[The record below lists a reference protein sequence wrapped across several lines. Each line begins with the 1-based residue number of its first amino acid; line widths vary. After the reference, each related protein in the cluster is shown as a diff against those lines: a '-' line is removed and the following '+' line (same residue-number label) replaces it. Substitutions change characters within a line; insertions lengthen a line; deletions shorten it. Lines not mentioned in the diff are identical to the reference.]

1 MDLVVSAPDGRDIG
15 STSRFD
21 LDLSFGDGGNNFEL
35 SCPDLPISR
44 GCLVSI
50 DGTEYGGVVD
60 AAEQETERGETSVVW
75 KGRTWQG
82 VLAAKVLEPDRGQD
96 YLHVSGDANA
106 VLTRLVARMG
116 LQALFAVPK
125 SRASVSVDH
134 TFERYTDGYAGIRKM
149 LRASSAKLML
159 RREDGITRIWAEP
172 IRQLGDA
179 IDSDLIDFTAE
190 RMWRPVNHLVCL
202 GTGELRNRTVLHLY
216 ADERG
221 NVSERQSLFGADE
234 VAETYDYSNADMAK
248 LREDGTK
255 KLREYQQ
262 QGAVDVSVADGL
274 ELYVGDVVT
283 GSAHGAGVVDG
294 SVTAPV
300 VKKVVKVRN
309 GAVEVSYEV
318 GDAQTSSR
326 GGIHGSAEHSG
337 GGGASLSAGD
347 GITITGGRISADV
360 TQAEL
365 DAVGAKADRAVKTS
379 SDASAAVGGAV
390 AKAEAAQAAADS
402 KVSGVTATG
411 GLTASTDGHAV
422 SLAHAPSGVAAGSY
436 GLSETAKVE
445 PDGFIHVP
453 YLTVDGSGHVTSAVT
468 NSVRIPPEP
477 VEVDRARRLAR
488 AVNVTVTGDFSGQTM
503 WDGSSDLFLVVSAT
517 SEADRAGFLSAHPIG
532 TVMETTTAE
541 NPSRWGGEWTRL
553 PSLGAFTWERTA

>member
-60 AAEQETERGETSVVW
+60 AAEQETEGGETSVVW

-106 VLTRLVARMG
+106 VLTRLIARMG
-116 LQALFAVPK
+116 LQSLFAVPK

-216 ADERG
+216 ADDRG

-300 VKKVVKVRN
+300 VKKIVRARD

-360 TQAEL
+360 TQTEL
-365 DAVGAKADRAVKTS
+365 DAVDAKADRAVKTA

-411 GLTASTDGHAV
+411 GLGSSTADHAV
-422 SLAHAPSGVAAGSY
+422 TITHDLSGVTAGSY
-436 GLSETAKVE
+436 GLAGDVSVE
-445 PDGFIHVP
+445 HHGTVP
-453 YLTVDGSGHVTSAVT
+453 VPCVTVDERGHVTRAETHMVRMPPVPETVQAAERLSRRRRVT
-468 NSVRIPPEP
+468 ISG
-477 VEVDRARRLAR
+477 
-488 AVNVTVTGDFSGQTM
+488 AVNGSAE
-503 WDGSSDLFLVVSAT
+503 WDGSTDLAIYTVGD
-517 SEADRAGFLSAHPIG
+517 SEQAGFLAAHPVGSIL
-532 TVMETTTAE
+532 ETAIAD

>member
-1 MDLVVSAPDGRDIG
+1 MDLVVSAPNGRDLG
-15 STSRFD
+15 STSRFE

-60 AAEQETERGETSVVW
+60 AAEQETEGGETSVVW

-106 VLTRLVARMG
+106 VLTRLIARMG
-116 LQALFAVPK
+116 LQSLFAVPK
-125 SRASVSVDH
+125 SRASISVDH

-202 GTGELRNRTVLHLY
+202 GTGELRDRTVLHLY

-300 VKKVVKVRN
+300 VKKIVKARD

-360 TQAEL
+360 TQTEL
-365 DAVGAKADRAVKTS
+365 DAVDAKADRAVKTA
-379 SDASAAVGGAV
+379 SDASAAIGGAV

-411 GLTASTDGHAV
+411 ALGSSTAAHAV
-422 SLAHAPSGVAAGSY
+422 TITHGRSGVTAGSY
-436 GLSETAKVE
+436 GLAGDVSAEHHGT
-445 PDGFIHVP
+445 VP
-453 YLTVDGSGHVTSAVT
+453 VPCVTVDERGHVTRAETHMVRMPPVPETVQAAERLSRRRRVT
-468 NSVRIPPEP
+468 ISG
-477 VEVDRARRLAR
+477 
-488 AVNVTVTGDFSGQTM
+488 AVNGSAE
-503 WDGSSDLFLVVSAT
+503 WDGSTDLAIYTVGD
-517 SEADRAGFLSAHPIG
+517 SEQAGFLAAHPVGSIL
-532 TVMETTTAE
+532 ETTTADD
-541 NPSRWGGEWTRL
+541 PGGWGGEWTRL